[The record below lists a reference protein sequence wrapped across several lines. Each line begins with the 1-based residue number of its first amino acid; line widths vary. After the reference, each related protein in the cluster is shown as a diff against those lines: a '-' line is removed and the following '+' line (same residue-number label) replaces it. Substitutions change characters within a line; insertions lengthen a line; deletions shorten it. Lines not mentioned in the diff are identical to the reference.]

1 MEVVGIHHGHD
12 AGAALIRDGEIV
24 AAANEERFSRK
35 KFHRGFP
42 ERSLQF
48 VLERSND
55 VDVLAVAG
63 LYRKRKD
70 LERVRDI
77 AEELEVPVYL
87 VEHHAAHAASAYYTS
102 GFNRCLTI
110 TVDAAGD
117 GLSAT
122 VWVCERGEMHRVST
136 ESYYDS
142 LGDFYAN
149 VTELLGFEP
158 MKDEGKVMCLAA
170 YAEPDLRSVEW
181 IRREVIDVEEGN
193 IVNRLG
199 AISGEAV
206 RRLKRSKLAKMGR
219 ERAAAVA
226 QEALEELLLE
236 YFGHYVNEYGE
247 NRIAYAGGVAANVVA
262 NMRLREELNIDLFVH
277 PNMGDGG
284 LAVGAALWAWAEE
297 ELARGR
303 RPEPRRLEDVYF
315 GPEYDREEVRKALEE
330 HDMTDRAEY
339 VGKDPDAIVRKLL
352 EGKTVALFH
361 SRMEYGPRALGARSI
376 LADPRDRGVV
386 DKLNRDLGRDPFQ
399 PFAPTILSEDAP
411 EYLRRPCESPFMTL
425 AFRATDTFRRKAP
438 AVVHV
443 DGTTRPQTLRD
454 ELPFYREVIETFR
467 EETGLGAVLN
477 TSFNPH
483 GEPIVCSPRDALE
496 AFEHGVA
503 DVLWIEG
510 YMIERG

>member
-12 AGAALIRDGEIV
+12 AGAALIRNGKIV

-42 ERSLQF
+42 ERSLRF
-48 VLERSND
+48 VLERSD
-55 VDVLAVAG
+55 EVDVLAVAG

-70 LERVRDI
+70 LQRVREV
-77 AEELEVPVYL
+77 AEELEIPVYL
-87 VEHHAAHAASAYYTS
+87 VEHHTAHAASAYYTS
-102 GFNRCLTI
+102 GFDRCLTI

-122 VWVCERGEMHRVST
+122 VWVCERGEMHRIAT

-149 VTELLGFEP
+149 VTELLGFKP

-170 YAEPDLRSVEW
+170 YAEPDPGSVEW
-181 IRREVIDVEEGN
+181 IRREVIDVEEGR
-193 IVNRLG
+193 IINRLG

-206 RRLKRSKLAKMGR
+206 RLLKRSRLAEMERK
-219 ERAAAVA
+219 RAAAVA
-226 QEALEELLLE
+226 QKALEELLLE
-236 YFGHYVNEYGE
+236 YFGHYVGE
-247 NRIAYAGGVAANVVA
+247 HGEDRVAYAGGVAANVVA
-262 NMRLREELNIDLFVH
+262 NMRLREELDLDLFVH

-303 RPEPRRLEDVYF
+303 RPEPRRLRNVYL
-315 GPEYDREEVRKALEE
+315 GPEYDEEEVRRELEKRG
-330 HDMTDRAEY
+330 MTDRAER
-339 VGKDPDAIVRKLL
+339 VGRDPDAIVRELL
-352 EGKTVALFH
+352 KGKTVALFQG
-361 SRMEYGPRALGARSI
+361 RMEYGPRALGARSI
-376 LADPRDRGVV
+376 LADPRDRSVV

-399 PFAPTILSEDAP
+399 PFAPTILSENTP
-411 EYLRRPCESPFMTL
+411 EYLLNPCESPFMTL
-425 AFRATDTFRRKAP
+425 AFRATEAFRREAP
-438 AVVHV
+438 AVIHV

-454 ELPFYREVIETFR
+454 ELPFYREVIETFQDR
-467 EETGLGAVLN
+467 TGLGAVLN

-496 AFEHGVA
+496 AFERGVT

-510 YMIERG
+510 YLIERG